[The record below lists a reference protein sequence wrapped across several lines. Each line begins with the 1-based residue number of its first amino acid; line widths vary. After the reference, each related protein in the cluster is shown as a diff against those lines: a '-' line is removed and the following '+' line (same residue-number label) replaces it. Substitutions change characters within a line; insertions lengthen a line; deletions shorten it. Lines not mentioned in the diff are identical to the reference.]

1 MNENIRNQV
10 DRHLERNVDY
20 FTKTIMEVSS
30 IPSPTGF
37 EQEKA
42 EFILDRLL
50 EIGAEDAYIDEAGN
64 VIYLHNVKKDE
75 KVPVYC
81 AHIDTVF
88 QGTEEIEPKIIDNK
102 LYAPS
107 AGDNSSNVS
116 GLIVLIK
123 MLIELNI
130 ELPTGMIFAFNVGEE
145 GLGNL
150 KGIKYIVE
158 KWKER
163 ISEVVAV
170 DGGSNDFV
178 NKAVGSKRYSVTI
191 EAEGGHSWKDF
202 GQSNAIL
209 TASTIIQALYEQ
221 DVANGPKTTY
231 NVGLIEG
238 GTSVNSIAGDAE
250 FMIDLRSES
259 QPHLDQLDEAFNQI
273 VKSENRNG
281 IKAELTLRGD
291 RPCSTIGEETEI
303 QKRIIKVRDSLGLET
318 TFHSASTD
326 ANIPLSVGIPAI
338 TFGTREGD
346 KAHTIH
352 EYVELDSLEAG
363 IKQLAYFVLDSIL

>member
-1 MNENIRNQV
+1 MNETIRNQV
-10 DRHLERNVDY
+10 NQLLERNIDY
-20 FTKTIMEVSS
+20 FTKTIIEVTS

-37 EQEKA
+37 ERKKA
-42 EFILDRLL
+42 EFILNRLH
-50 EIGAEDAYIDEAGN
+50 EIGAEESYIDDAGN
-64 VIYLHNVKKDE
+64 VLYLHNVKE
-75 KVPVYC
+75 HEAVPVYC

-88 QGTEEIEPKIIDNK
+88 QGIDEIEPHIIDNK

-107 AGDNSSNVS
+107 AGDNSANVS

-123 MLIELNI
+123 MLIELKI
-130 ELPTGMIFAFNVGEE
+130 ELPTGIIFAFNVGEE

-158 KWKER
+158 KWKEQ

-178 NKAVGSKRYSVTI
+178 NRAVGSKRYLVTI
-191 EAEGGHSWKDF
+191 ETEGGHSWKDF
-202 GQSNAIL
+202 GKSNAIL

-221 DVANGPKTTY
+221 NVSDGPKTTY
-231 NVGLIEG
+231 NVGVIEG
-238 GTSVNSIAGDAE
+238 GTSVNSIAGNAE

-259 QPHLDQLDEAFNQI
+259 QPHLDRLDEAFNQI
-273 VKSENRNG
+273 VKRENKNG
-281 IKAELTLRGD
+281 IKVDLTLRGD
-291 RPCSTIGEETEI
+291 RPCSNSDRQTEI
-303 QKRIIKVRDSLGLET
+303 QRRIINVRKNLGLET
-318 TFHSASTD
+318 RFHSASTD
-326 ANIPLSVGIPAI
+326 ANIPLSIGIPAI

-352 EYVELDSLEAG
+352 EYVELDSLEQG
-363 IKQLAYFVLDSIL
+363 IKQLAYFILDDIS